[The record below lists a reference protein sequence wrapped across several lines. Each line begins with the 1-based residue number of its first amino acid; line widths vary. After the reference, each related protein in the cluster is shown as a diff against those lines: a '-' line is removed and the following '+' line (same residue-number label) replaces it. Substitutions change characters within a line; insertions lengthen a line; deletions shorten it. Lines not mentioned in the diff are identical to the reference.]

1 MINHPPFFINIS
13 GYRFTPIDNPDQT
26 LKDFNSLCADLA
38 VMGSIYIASE
48 GVNIGLSGNI
58 LEIQTFRRRLQEH
71 TAFQNIRF
79 HELYSTQMPYRKM
92 TIKTRT
98 ELVPIEDPTIKVG
111 DFDHQYLAPQE
122 LKQWLDEG
130 RDFILLDMRNDFEFQ
145 LGTFD
150 SATQLDL
157 RRFRK
162 LQTKD
167 EQIQELPKDKPIVT
181 FCTGGIRCEK
191 AGPYLEKQGLDNIYQ
206 LHGGIIEYLRQTKGA
221 HWHGNC
227 FVFDDRVS
235 INHELA
241 AQHFNLCIDCQLIL
255 KEDEHEICKSCLAIK
270 AAQQEAQQSEQED
283 S

>member
-1 MINHPPFFINIS
+1 MINHQPFFINIS
-13 GYRFTPIDNPDQT
+13 GYRFTPINNLDQA
-26 LKDFNSLCADLA
+26 LENFNSLCADLA
-38 VMGSIYIASE
+38 LMGSIYIASE
-48 GVNIGLSGNI
+48 GINMGLSGNI
-58 LEIQTFRRRLQEH
+58 LDIQTFRRRLQEH
-71 TAFQNIRF
+71 TAFKNIRF
-79 HELYSTQMPYRKM
+79 HELYSTQMPYKKM

-98 ELVPIEDPTIKVG
+98 ELVPIEDSSIKVG
-111 DFDHQYLAPQE
+111 DFNHQYLAPQE

-162 LQTKD
+162 LQTKN

-191 AGPYLEKQGLDNIYQ
+191 AGPYLEKQGLDNVYQ

-227 FVFDDRVS
+227 FVFDERVS

-241 AQHFNLCIDCQLIL
+241 AQHFNLCVDCQLIL
-255 KEDEHEICKSCLAIK
+255 KDDEQEICKSCLAIR
-270 AAQQEAQQSEQED
+270 AAQQETQQTEQE
-283 S
+283 SA